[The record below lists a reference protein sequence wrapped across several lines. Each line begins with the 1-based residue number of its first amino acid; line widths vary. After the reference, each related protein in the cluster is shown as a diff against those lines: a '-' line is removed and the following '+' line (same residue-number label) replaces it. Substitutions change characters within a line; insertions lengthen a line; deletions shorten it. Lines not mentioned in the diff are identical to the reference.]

1 MWLKDKKN
9 IISLLSIIAVI
20 VIGSV
25 IGIFY
30 VSRPSESNTV
40 EIVSNGKVIKT
51 LNLSTEKNNSFEVE
65 NNGKINVIEIKNG
78 RIRVK
83 SADCPD
89 KVCVDS
95 GWLESTDLPIV
106 CLPNKLIIRFT
117 ENSDDIDSV
126 SK

>member
-1 MWLKDKKN
+1 MKDKKN
-9 IISLLSIIAVI
+9 IIILLSIIAVI

-95 GWLESTDLPIV
+95 GWLEYSDLPIV

>member
-1 MWLKDKKN
+1 MLLKDKKN
-9 IISLLSIIAVI
+9 IIILLSIIAVI

-65 NNGKINVIEIKNG
+65 TNGKINVIEIKNG

-95 GWLESTDLPIV
+95 GWLKSSDLPIV

>member
-1 MWLKDKKN
+1 MLLKDKKN
-9 IISLLSIIAVI
+9 IIILLSIIAVI

>member
-1 MWLKDKKN
+1 MLLKDKKN
-9 IISLLSIIAVI
+9 IIILLSIIAVI

-65 NNGKINVIEIKNG
+65 TNGKINVIEIKNG

-106 CLPNKLIIRFT
+106 CLPNKLIIIFT
-117 ENSDDIDSV
+117 ENGDDIDSV